1 MTILILDLAMSMAC
15 MKMAGLNEIFYTLI
29 FKLVN
34 ITFCLVAEPQN
45 VAAEDFDGIDLILL

>member
-1 MTILILDLAMSMAC
+1 MSMAC